1 MKGALVD
8 LDDGSL
14 VGERIRFDTPDP
26 STPEA
31 VAEVFAKILDEI
43 DHPGPIGVGFPAV
56 VVDGVAR
63 TANNIDDS
71 WIGFDGRALLE
82 EVSGREITMIND
94 ADAAAICEARYGAAR
109 GVPGVVL
116 VITFGTGIG
125 SGMLLDGAL
134 VPNTQLGDLEFEGHR
149 PAESHFSAAVK
160 DDDDLSWE
168 EWGERADRFLRHLM
182 VLFSPRLLVVGG
194 GMAKRW
200 DKWSHLVDGSVPVVP
215 AKWGNNAGIV
225 GAATLVG

>member
-14 VGERIRFDTPDP
+14 VSERIRFETPDP

-31 VAEVFAKILDEI
+31 MASVFAKILDEI
-43 DHPGPIGVGFPAV
+43 DQPGPVGVGFPAV
-56 VVDGVAR
+56 VADGVVS

-71 WIGFDGRALLE
+71 WIGVDGRALFAE
-82 EVSGREITMIND
+82 ASGREITMIND
-94 ADAAAICEARYGAAR
+94 ADAAALCEARYGAAR
-109 GVPGVVL
+109 DVGGVVL
-116 VITFGTGIG
+116 VVTFGTGIG
-125 SGMLLDGAL
+125 SGMLLDGML
-134 VPNTQLGDLEFEGHR
+134 VPNTQLGDLELDGHQ
-149 PAESHFSAAVK
+149 PAESHFSGAVK
-160 DDDDLSWE
+160 EEEGLSWE
-168 EWGERADRFLRHLM
+168 EWGDRADRFLRHLM
-182 VLFSPRLLVVGG
+182 VLFAPRLIVVGG

-200 DKWSHLVDGSVPVVP
+200 GKWSHLVSGPVPVVA

>member
-14 VGERIRFDTPDP
+14 VGDRIRFETPHP

-31 VAEVFAKILDEI
+31 MTAVFTQILNEI
-43 DHPGPIGVGFPAV
+43 DHEGPVGVGFPAV
-56 VVDGVAR
+56 VVHGVVC

-71 WIGFDGRALLE
+71 WIGVDGRALFE
-82 EVSGREITMIND
+82 EASGREITMIND
-94 ADAAAICEARYGAAR
+94 ADAAALCEARYGAAQDVE
-109 GVPGVVL
+109 GVALVV
-116 VITFGTGIG
+116 TFGTGIG
-125 SGMLLDGAL
+125 SGVLLDGVL
-134 VPNTQLGDLEFEGHR
+134 VPNTQLGDLELDGHR
-149 PAESHFSAAVK
+149 PAESHFSGAVK
-160 DDDDLSWE
+160 DEEDLSWE

-182 VLFSPRLLVVGG
+182 VLFSPSLIIVGG

-200 DKWSHLVDGSVPVVP
+200 DKWSHLIHGSVPTV
-215 AKWGNNAGIV
+215 AAQWGNKAGIV